1 MSEKEKRRPD
11 GVQGG
16 GAKRNGK
23 GLSGASMRHS
33 PARFKSEGG
42 GHEQRP

>member
-16 GAKRNGK
+16 AARSSSQEKVD
-23 GLSGASMRHS
+23 AAIMRHS
-33 PARFKSEGG
+33 LTGFKQEGG
-42 GHEQRP
+42 KA